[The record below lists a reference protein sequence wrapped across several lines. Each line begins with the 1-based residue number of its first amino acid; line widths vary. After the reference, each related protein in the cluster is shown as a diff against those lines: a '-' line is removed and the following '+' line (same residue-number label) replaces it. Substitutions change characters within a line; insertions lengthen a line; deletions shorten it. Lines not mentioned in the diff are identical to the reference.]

1 MRSREKNK
9 KPAII
14 GLIGLSFLM
23 SSACSS
29 SSNNGGRPA
38 AGGGPAVLIV
48 AAEAVQKDVPIQIKA
63 IGEAEAYS
71 TVAVKA
77 QVTGEITAVYFQ
89 EGQDVKQGDLLFT
102 IDPQPYDI
110 ALKQAQALLE
120 KDTAQLKEAEADAQ
134 RYKDLVAKEYVTREQ
149 NDKILSNRDVFAA
162 AIKADEANVAN
173 ARLQLERCT
182 VRSPI
187 DGRTGSFLIY
197 RGNLIR
203 ATDASPALVINQI
216 APIRVS
222 FSVPEQDLPRIS
234 DYRTKGELKT
244 EAIVGVGAPVAGA
257 LTFIDNAIDRTTGTI
272 MLKGTFANQDRRL
285 WPGQFV
291 NVVLTLT
298 TEKNAVV
305 VPSQAVQTGQSGLY
319 LFVVK
324 DDMTVE
330 MRRPKV
336 DRIVGGE
343 AVITDGVKPGEKVV
357 TDGQLQLVPGARV
370 QLKQTR

>member
-1 MRSREKNK
+1 MKSREKNK

-29 SSNNGGRPA
+29 PSNNGGRPA

-77 QVTGEITAVYFQ
+77 QVTGEITAVFFQ
-89 EGQDVKQGDLLFT
+89 EGQDVKQGDILFT

-120 KDTAQLKEAEADAQ
+120 KDKAQLKEAEADAQ

-149 NDKILSNRDVFAA
+149 NDKILSNRDVLAA
-162 AIKADEANVAN
+162 SIKADEANMAN

-203 ATDASPALVINQI
+203 ATDASPVLVINQI

-222 FSVPEQDLPRIS
+222 FSVPEQDLPRIR

-272 MLKGTFANQDRRL
+272 MLKGTFTNQDRRL

-336 DRIVGGE
+336 DRVVGGE
-343 AVITDGVKPGEKVV
+343 AVIADGVKPGEKVV

>member
-1 MRSREKNK
+1 M
-9 KPAII
+9 
-14 GLIGLSFLM
+14 
-23 SSACSS
+23 
-29 SSNNGGRPA
+29 
-38 AGGGPAVLIV
+38 LIV

-77 QVTGEITAVYFQ
+77 QVTGEITAIYFQ
-89 EGQDVKQGDLLFT
+89 EGQDVKQGDILFT

-120 KDTAQLKEAEADAQ
+120 KDKAQLKEAEADAQ

-149 NDKILSNRDVFAA
+149 NDKILSNRDVLAA
-162 AIKADEANVAN
+162 AIKGDEANVAN

-182 VRSPI
+182 VHSPI

-222 FSVPEQDLPRIS
+222 FSVPEQDLPRIR
-234 DYRTKGELKT
+234 DYKAKGELKT
-244 EAIVGVGAPVAGA
+244 EAVVRAGEPVAGA

-272 MLKGTFANQDRRL
+272 TLKGTFANQDRRL

-298 TEKNAVV
+298 TEKNALV

-343 AVITDGVKPGEKVV
+343 AVIAEGVKPGEKVV